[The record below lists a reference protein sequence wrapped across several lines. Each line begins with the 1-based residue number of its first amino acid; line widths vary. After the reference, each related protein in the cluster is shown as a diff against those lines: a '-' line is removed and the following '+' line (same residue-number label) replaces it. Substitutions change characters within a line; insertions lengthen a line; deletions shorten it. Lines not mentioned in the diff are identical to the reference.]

1 MKRFQPKSGRPASKK
16 GSEEEF
22 ERGFRQ
28 LGNKEARVYS
38 RVPCSEDTHFSA
50 NRELFRGTIKN
61 MSQGGIY
68 VQTKERFTVGQEV
81 VVAGPFGERNAETKK
96 MGKIVWHDRE
106 GIAIQFI
113 RHRRPQPR
121 R

>member
-1 MKRFQPKSGRPASKK
+1 MKRFRPKSDKPAVKPR
-16 GSEEEF
+16 SEERF
-22 ERGFRQ
+22 ERGFRR
-28 LGNKEARVYS
+28 LDNKEARVYS
-38 RVPCSEDTHFSA
+38 RIPCSEDTHFSA

-81 VVAGPFGERNAETKK
+81 VVAGPFGKRNEEIKK
-96 MGKIVWHDRE
+96 MGKIVWHDRR

-113 RHRRPQPR
+113 RRRRYQPGG
-121 R
+121 

>member
-1 MKRFQPKSGRPASKK
+1 MKQQRSKK
-16 GSEEEF
+16 KSRGRNKKTAEEF
-22 ERGFRQ
+22 ERGFRR
-28 LGNKEARVYS
+28 LENKEARVYS
-38 RVPCSEDTHFSA
+38 RAPCSEDTHFSA

-68 VQTKERFTVGQEV
+68 VQTKERFVVGQEV
-81 VVAGPFGERNAETKK
+81 MVAGPFNENQDDVKRL
-96 MGKIVWHDRE
+96 GKIVWHDHG

-113 RHRRPQPR
+113 RRQLPRPR

>member
-1 MKRFQPKSGRPASKK
+1 MKPFRSKSNRSTTKK
-16 GSEEEF
+16 KTEEKF
-22 ERGFRQ
+22 ERGFRR
-28 LGNKEARVYS
+28 LENKEARVYS

-68 VQTKERFTVGQEV
+68 VKTKERFTVGQEV
-81 VVAGPFGERNAETKK
+81 VVAGPFGERNEETKK

-113 RHRRPQPR
+113 RRHRPQPR

>member
-1 MKRFQPKSGRPASKK
+1 MRNRRHPKKNIPGTNPAEK
-16 GSEEEF
+16 F
-22 ERGFRQ
+22 ERGFRR
-28 LGNKEARVYS
+28 LDNKEARVYR

-68 VQTKERFTVGQEV
+68 VQTRERFVVGQEV
-81 VVAGPFGERNAETKK
+81 VVAGPFGDKDEDVKR
-96 MGKIVWHDRE
+96 MGKIVWHDRS

-113 RHRRPQPR
+113 RHRRPPLPR

>member
-1 MKRFQPKSGRPASKK
+1 MKPIRSKPKKPAPKQNPD
-16 GSEEEF
+16 EAF
-22 ERGFRQ
+22 ERGFRRRD
-28 LGNKEARVYS
+28 NKEARIYR

-68 VQTKERFTVGQEV
+68 VQTKERFVVGQEV
-81 VVAGPFGERNAETKK
+81 VVAGPFGKDNEDIKRF
-96 MGKIVWHDRE
+96 GKIVWHDKQ

-113 RHRRPQPR
+113 RRSPLRTR
-121 R
+121 

>member
-1 MKRFQPKSGRPASKK
+1 MKRFRSKSAGRPTKPN
-16 GSEEEF
+16 SEEKF
-22 ERGFRQ
+22 ERGFRRQ
-28 LGNKEARVYS
+28 DNKEARVYS

-81 VVAGPFGERNAETKK
+81 VVAGPFGKGDEEIKK
-96 MGKIVWHDRE
+96 MGKIVWHDRK
-106 GIAIQFI
+106 GLAIQFI
-113 RHRRPQPR
+113 RRQGRQPR

>member
-1 MKRFQPKSGRPASKK
+1 MKPSRFKPHK
-16 GSEEEF
+16 GNPDQNPDERF
-22 ERGFRQ
+22 ERGFRRSA
-28 LGNKEARVYS
+28 NKEARVYS

-68 VQTKERFTVGQEV
+68 VQTKERFVVGQEV
-81 VVAGPFGERNAETKK
+81 VVAGPFGENDQDVK
-96 MGKIVWHDRE
+96 MNGKIVWQDQK

-113 RHRRPQPR
+113 PRRVTQPR

>member
-1 MKRFQPKSGRPASKK
+1 MKRFQPNSGKK
-16 GSEEEF
+16 GPEHNPEEKF

-28 LGNKEARVYS
+28 LDNKEARVFS
-38 RVPCSEDTHFSA
+38 RVPCSEETHFSA

-61 MSQGGIY
+61 VSQGGIY

-81 VVAGPFGERNAETKK
+81 VVAGPFGKRNEETKK

-106 GIAIQFI
+106 GIAIQFV
-113 RHRRPQPR
+113 RHRPAQPR

>member
-1 MKRFQPKSGRPASKK
+1 MKRSRSKSDRPTIKPKP
-16 GSEEEF
+16 EEKF
-22 ERGFRQ
+22 ERGFRR
-28 LGNKEARVYS
+28 LANKEARVYS
-38 RVPCSEDTHFSA
+38 RIPCSEDTHFSA

-68 VQTKERFTVGQEV
+68 IQTKERFTVGQEV
-81 VVAGPFGERNAETKK
+81 VVAGPFGNRNEETKK

-113 RHRRPQPR
+113 RQRRFQTR